1 MKTKTAT
8 IRTNHIF
15 GTKNAF
21 CSDIFYRGKL
31 LKSFSGDTAQNLTN
45 KARNWAHSFG
55 FTHTKIIFG

>member
-21 CSDIFYRGKL
+21 CSDVIYRGKL
-31 LKSFSGDTAQNLTN
+31 LKSFSGDTAQNLTDT
-45 KARNWAHSFG
+45 ARKFAYGLG